1 MPTTLPPT
9 WRILV
14 LLAGAVVFG
23 GCEANKPPPVSEKPA
38 DSQAAAEPLPEI
50 PPQTEPS
57 LESEPAAGESE
68 LKVVPIPKTDEAA
81 TDSNSKD
88 KPANETPDPDD
99 EAAAPPADAAKTT
112 ESSRYEFRRF
122 HDPNG
127 IGKFYMG
134 REIALVMGAP
144 AAGWLERP
152 EREKE
157 EQSTKMIDSLGLKPG
172 MIVADIGAGSGVLT
186 LMMTDKVGENGKV
199 VAVDIQQKMLDRL
212 AKKLKERQVDN
223 VELVLGTDKSPRLP
237 KESIDLALMV
247 DVYHEFAYPY
257 EMMLEISKAMK
268 PGGRVVFVEFRMEDP
283 DVPIKPVHKMSEAQV
298 KKEISQPE
306 FGLKWKETIG
316 VLPWQHVIIFEK
328 PAEKKE

>member
-1 MPTTLPPT
+1 
-9 WRILV
+9 
-14 LLAGAVVFG
+14 
-23 GCEANKPPPVSEKPA
+23 
-38 DSQAAAEPLPEI
+38 
-50 PPQTEPS
+50 
-57 LESEPAAGESE
+57 
-68 LKVVPIPKTDEAA
+68 
-81 TDSNSKD
+81 
-88 KPANETPDPDD
+88 
-99 EAAAPPADAAKTT
+99 
-112 ESSRYEFRRF
+112 
-122 HDPNG
+122 
-127 IGKFYMG
+127 
-134 REIALVMGAP
+134 
-144 AAGWLERP
+144 
-152 EREKE
+152 
-157 EQSTKMIDSLGLKPG
+157 
-172 MIVADIGAGSGVLT
+172 VLT